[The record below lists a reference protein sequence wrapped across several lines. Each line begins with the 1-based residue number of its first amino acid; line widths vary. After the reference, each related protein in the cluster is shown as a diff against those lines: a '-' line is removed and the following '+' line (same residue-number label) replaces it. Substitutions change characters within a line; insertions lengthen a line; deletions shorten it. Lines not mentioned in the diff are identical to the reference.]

1 MVRGHVQNVEVII
14 RKYSGNCFN
23 GRTRIFG
30 VRGYKNTQNSINVN
44 YCFALVGAILSFLNG
59 NWFDWRLILGFIPG
73 IIVLFLGL
81 LTKETI
87 GYGDGLVVLALG
99 CYLNIFEII
108 GLSMLALTLAGLAA
122 VFLIVVY
129 HKGKKELLPF
139 VPFLF
144 VAHLIVVLL

>member
-1 MVRGHVQNVEVII
+1 M
-14 RKYSGNCFN
+14 
-23 GRTRIFG
+23 
-30 VRGYKNTQNSINVN
+30 
-44 YCFALVGAILSFLNG
+44 
-59 NWFDWRLILGFIPG
+59 
-73 IIVLFLGL
+73 LFLGL